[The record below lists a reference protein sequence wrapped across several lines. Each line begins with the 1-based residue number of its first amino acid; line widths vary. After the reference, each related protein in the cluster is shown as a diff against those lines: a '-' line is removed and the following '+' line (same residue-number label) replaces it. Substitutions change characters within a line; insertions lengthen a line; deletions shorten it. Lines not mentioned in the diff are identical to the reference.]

1 MRHVIQI
8 LKFTISFC
16 RWRVMRRRFL
26 YRQEPP
32 RTATRRRERGADAAL
47 QGPRPSGS
55 PTATARLRGRA
66 RLPGLGGSRRCSG
79 RTRGSPKSCRPARR
93 SSPSGV
99 ELSGT
104 LFIAVSDHLA
114 AHSHFIIQMASSASG
129 IRPSSV
135 CGMRC
140 NPSWSEPVYCRGS
153 ASSMWNA
160 LQFGGVAVLGATA
173 YPLRHTA
180 AVLAQIVSAGIDT
193 RSGYPAVAL
202 YAVPFGQ
209 APPVPRVLYLTLEVA
224 LSIISSRHFRYIV
237 FIQFSC
243 RKGRA
248 ARTSAPCG
256 LTLRDCKQHYINLHP
271 TGRIYLSACNNV
283 CNSASAALPIIAT

>member
-1 MRHVIQI
+1 
-8 LKFTISFC
+8 
-16 RWRVMRRRFL
+16 MRRSNR
-26 YRQEPP
+26 
-32 RTATRRRERGADAAL
+32 
-47 QGPRPSGS
+47 PRPSGS

-140 NPSWSEPVYCRGS
+140 NPSWSEPGYCCGS

-160 LQFGGVAVLGATA
+160 LQSRCRRRRRNGISTATHRRRTCSDCKRRHRYSFGLSGSRSLC
-173 YPLRHTA
+173 R
-180 AVLAQIVSAGIDT
+180 SF
-193 RSGYPAVAL
+193 RSG
-202 YAVPFGQ
+202 
-209 APPVPRVLYLTLEVA
+209 
-224 LSIISSRHFRYIV
+224 S
-237 FIQFSC
+237 
-243 RKGRA
+243 
-248 ARTSAPCG
+248 AR
-256 LTLRDCKQHYINLHP
+256 
-271 TGRIYLSACNNV
+271 SAC
-283 CNSASAALPIIAT
+283 SLSDS

>member
-1 MRHVIQI
+1 
-8 LKFTISFC
+8 
-16 RWRVMRRRFL
+16 MRR
-26 YRQEPP
+26 
-32 RTATRRRERGADAAL
+32 
-47 QGPRPSGS
+47 
-55 PTATARLRGRA
+55 
-66 RLPGLGGSRRCSG
+66 
-79 RTRGSPKSCRPARR
+79 SPKSCRPARR

-99 ELSGT
+99 ELSRT

-114 AHSHFIIQMASSASG
+114 AQSHFIFKLASSASC
-129 IRPSSV
+129 IWPSSV
-135 CGMRC
+135 SGMRC
-140 NPSWSEPVYCRGS
+140 YPSWSEPGYCCGS

-160 LQFGGVAVLGATA
+160 LQSGGVVVIGATA

-180 AVLAQIVSAGIDT
+180 AVLPQIVSAGIDT

-271 TGRIYLSACNNV
+271 TGRIYRSACNNV

>member
-1 MRHVIQI
+1 MAVADDAPG
-8 LKFTISFC
+8 KC
-16 RWRVMRRRFL
+16 
-26 YRQEPP
+26 
-32 RTATRRRERGADAAL
+32 GAVRSHADPLAAAAL
-47 QGPRPSGS
+47 
-55 PTATARLRGRA
+55 RA
-66 RLPGLGGSRRCSG
+66 W
-79 RTRGSPKSCRPARR
+79 SC
-93 SSPSGV
+93 
-99 ELSGT
+99 LT
-104 LFIAVSDHLA
+104 LFFYIIAVSDHLA
-114 AHSHFIIQMASSASG
+114 AQSHFISNMASSAPG

-135 CGMRC
+135 SGMRC
-140 NPSWSEPVYCRGS
+140 YPSWSEPGYCCGA

-160 LQFGGVAVLGATA
+160 LQSGGVVVIGATA

-209 APPVPRVLYLTLEVA
+209 APPVPRVLYLTLAVA

-256 LTLRDCKQHYINLHP
+256 LTLRDCKRHYINLHP
-271 TGRIYLSACNNV
+271 TGCIYHSACNNA

>member
-1 MRHVIQI
+1 
-8 LKFTISFC
+8 
-16 RWRVMRRRFL
+16 MRRSKR
-26 YRQEPP
+26 
-32 RTATRRRERGADAAL
+32 
-47 QGPRPSGS
+47 PRPSGS

-66 RLPGLGGSRRCSG
+66 VEIARSWRWPTMLRENAGQSEVIQTRSPQQPSRR
-79 RTRGSPKSCRPARR
+79 
-93 SSPSGV
+93 GV
-99 ELSGT
+99 VVNSFLA
-104 LFIAVSDHLA
+104 ISDYFA
-114 AHSHFIIQMASSASG
+114 AQSHFIIKMAPSASG
-129 IRPSSV
+129 IRPPSV
-135 CGMRC
+135 SDMRC
-140 NPSWSEPVYCRGS
+140 YPSWSEPVFCRGA

-160 LQFGGVAVLGATA
+160 LQSGGVAVLGATA

-180 AVLAQIVSAGIDT
+180 AVLAQIVSAGLDT

-202 YAVPFGQ
+202 YAVPFSQ
-209 APPVPRVLYLTLEVA
+209 APPVPRVLYLPLAVA

-271 TGRIYLSACNNV
+271 TGRIYRSACNNV

>member
-1 MRHVIQI
+1 
-8 LKFTISFC
+8 
-16 RWRVMRRRFL
+16 MRRSKRA
-26 YRQEPP
+26 P
-32 RTATRRRERGADAAL
+32 
-47 QGPRPSGS
+47 PSGS

-66 RLPGLGGSRRCSG
+66 RLPGLGGGRRCTG
-79 RTRGSPKSCRPARR
+79 KMRGSPKSCRPARR

-99 ELSGT
+99 ELSRT

-114 AHSHFIIQMASSASG
+114 AQSHFIIKMASSASG

-135 CGMRC
+135 SGMRC
-140 NPSWSEPVYCRGS
+140 YPSWSEPCYCRGY

-160 LQFGGVAVLGATA
+160 LQSGGVAVVGATA

-271 TGRIYLSACNNV
+271 TGRIYRSACNNV